1 MQPSQRSRRGGTPPG
16 ATSSAGGDRNP
27 SGAGAERPVEASS
40 PVARRAGARETGSLD
55 AVDFHLRRMR
65 TLPLATRDDEIACA
79 RTAAGA
85 RRRKGGGASKC
96 GRCEAGQCRL
106 LEGTLRLV
114 VALAKQHRGMGL
126 SLDDLIQEG
135 NLGLAYALRRYDP
148 NIGHFAVYASPWI
161 RQTIH
166 RAIDQRPLVH
176 APLRKLEAQRLEDR
190 REREAEALRGG
201 ESGAG
206 SDPRSASGKTAAGEP
221 PEKKPER
228 VPDRHSFVSLD
239 DSAEPNGTPFRA
251 PLGDPDDSDPVLLL
265 EAKEHG
271 DLLDA
276 ALADLPP
283 RLREVLTRSLG
294 LGDAEGETLAAIG
307 RSLKLSRERVR
318 QLRDKALDA
327 LRRDFRFALRRS

>member
-16 ATSSAGGDRNP
+16 ATPSAGGDRNSP
-27 SGAGAERPVEASS
+27 EVGVERPVEASS

-55 AVDFHLRRMR
+55 AVDFHLRQMR
-65 TLPLATRDDEIACA
+65 ALPLATRDDEIACA
-79 RTAAGA
+79 RTAGAA

-96 GRCEAGQCRL
+96 GRCEAGQRRL

-114 VALAKQHRGMGL
+114 VALAKQHQGMGL
-126 SLDDLIQEG
+126 SLYDLIQEG
-135 NLGLAYALRRYDP
+135 NLGLAYALRRFDP
-148 NIGHFAVYASPWI
+148 NIGHFAAYASPWI

-190 REREAEALRGG
+190 REAEAVLEG
-201 ESGAG
+201 ESGTG
-206 SDPRSASGKTAAGEP
+206 SNPRPASGQSAAGKP
-221 PEKKPER
+221 PETKPER
-228 VPDRHSFVSLD
+228 VPDRHSFVSFD
-239 DSAEPNGTPFRA
+239 HSAEPDGTPFQA
-251 PLGDPDDSDPVLLL
+251 PLGDPDDSDPALLL

-271 DLLDA
+271 DLLAA

-294 LGDAEGETLAAIG
+294 LGAAEGETLAAIG
-307 RSLKLSRERVR
+307 RSLSLSRERVR
-318 QLRDKALDA
+318 QLRDQALEA
-327 LRRDFRFALRRS
+327 LRRNPRFTPRRS

>member
-16 ATSSAGGDRNP
+16 ATTRAGGDRDP
-27 SGAGAERPVEASS
+27 PGAGAERPVEASA
-40 PVARRAGARETGSLD
+40 PVACRGAAGETGSLD
-55 AVDFHLRRMR
+55 AVDLHFRQMR
-65 TLPLATRDDEIACA
+65 ALPLATRDDEIACA

-96 GRCEAGQCRL
+96 GRCEEGQCRL

-114 VALAKQHRGMGL
+114 VALARQHQGMGL

-135 NLGLAYALRRYDP
+135 NLGLARALRRFDP
-148 NIGHFAVYASPWI
+148 KLGGFAAYASPWI

-190 REREAEALRGG
+190 REAEAVREG

-206 SDPRSASGKTAAGEP
+206 SDPRSASGKSAAGKP

-239 DSAEPNGTPFRA
+239 DSAEPDGTPFWALR
-251 PLGDPDDSDPVLLL
+251 GDPDDSDPALLL

-271 DLLDA
+271 DLLGA

-294 LGDAEGETLAAIG
+294 LGEAECETLAAIG

-318 QLRDKALDA
+318 QLRDKALEA
-327 LRRDFRFALRRS
+327 LRRNPRFAPRRS